1 MRFTS
6 TLVLMMTISSIV
18 ISIDNN
24 PACRRTSNRNIEEVI
39 KSPRP
44 VYSAE
49 STPDAKDWRDVNG
62 VSLVTVVKNQHI
74 PQYCGSCW
82 AQAATSSLSDRIKI
96 QRNGAFPDINISPQV
111 VVSCSDDDGC
121 HGGEAYSAFDYM
133 KKNGVTDE
141 TCSPYLARGHDNGY
155 NCAPSTICKN
165 CDPHKP
171 CFIPDQYL
179 EYGVDEMGRVSGEE
193 AMMAEIAARGPIA
206 CGVAVTQELLDYK
219 GGIFEDKTGASDI
232 DHDISVVG
240 YGEENGTKYWVVRN
254 SWGEFW
260 GENGFFRVVRG
271 SNNI

>member
-1 MRFTS
+1 MDGK
-6 TLVLMMTISSIV
+6 TLVT
-18 ISIDNN
+18 
-24 PACRRTSNRNIEEVI
+24 A
-39 KSPRP
+39 
-44 VYSAE
+44 
-49 STPDAKDWRDVNG
+49 
-62 VSLVTVVKNQHI
+62 VKNQHI

-96 QRNGAFPDINISPQV
+96 QRDGAFPDINISPQV

-155 NCAPSTICKN
+155 ECAPSTICKN

-179 EYGVDEMGRVSGEE
+179 EYGVDEMGRVKGEE

-206 CGVAVTQELLDYK
+206 CGVAVT
-219 GGIFEDKTGASDI
+219 
-232 DHDISVVG
+232 
-240 YGEENGTKYWVVRN
+240 
-254 SWGEFW
+254 
-260 GENGFFRVVRG
+260 
-271 SNNI
+271 